1 MHSLL
6 HGTMY
11 HVVYVSAW
19 LSSYA
24 LTPIVQITGC
34 AHKGA
39 CALRKELAWA
49 CGCSDNLRL
58 QSMSRVHSGLVWQ
71 HVICPPTESRHTN
84 EVASHSLHI
93 RAFSP
98 HQKHSPFHRKGSKE
112 TLLRSR
118 PYQSWACRRT
128 TGEQSILHRSHV
140 TCMHRHTGHTTVLTR
155 AGRFSLRCLMR
166 QSALH
171 CG

>member
-1 MHSLL
+1 MD
-6 HGTMY
+6 
-11 HVVYVSAW
+11 HVVCVSAW

-49 CGCSDNLRL
+49 CGCSVNLRL

-71 HVICPPTESRHTN
+71 HVICPPTESMHTN
-84 EVASHSLHI
+84 EVASHLLHT

-98 HQKHSPFHRKGSKE
+98 HKTHSPFHRKGSKE

-118 PYQSWACRRT
+118 PYLS
-128 TGEQSILHRSHV
+128 
-140 TCMHRHTGHTTVLTR
+140 
-155 AGRFSLRCLMR
+155 
-166 QSALH
+166 
-171 CG
+171 